1 MSSASKSEV
10 LKFKDKLYTLEAA
23 MSEERMAEVFAPLV
37 REYWGAA
44 WRVQHV
50 RIEVMRRRNQRCVL
64 RYRVHAQDTQSGEQI
79 EWRVI
84 GKVFK
89 ADRGEPV
96 FENMRQLW
104 DYGFRREAQDHI
116 SIPEPLSFSTSM
128 CMLFQEEVGG
138 VPVKNILR
146 KSPQP
151 EHMRQVARTLA
162 KLHQSPLVPG
172 KPFTVKDHLT
182 RCHPRHEFLS
192 LACPNLA
199 DTVAALI
206 NGAHEVEAS
215 YGDYQRTTLHGDFH
229 LGQVHIEDEN
239 VWLIDFDALSYGD
252 PASDLGNLLVFLK
265 GKIKRQPEMRE
276 LIDVFLDEYF
286 SIMEPAIA
294 HRIPLYEGLTH
305 LRRACKCL
313 RMQEEGWER
322 RVKRMVEMGLAC
334 IVEMKTTIIT
344 PDSAFFKSGYDDE
357 EVDELELQEVE

>member
-1 MSSASKSEV
+1 MSVASKSEA
-10 LKFKDKLYTLEAA
+10 LKFKDKLYTLETA
-23 MSEERMAEVFAPLV
+23 MNEERMAEVFAPLL
-37 REYWGAA
+37 REYLGEA
-44 WRVQHV
+44 WRVEEV

-64 RYRVHAQDTQSGEQI
+64 RYRVSALDAQNGERL

-89 ADRGEPV
+89 ADRGEAV
-96 FENMRQLW
+96 YENMRRLW

-116 SIPEPLSFSTSM
+116 SIPEPLEFSTAL

-146 KSPQP
+146 KSPRP

-182 RCHPRHEFLS
+182 RCHPRHEFLA

-199 DTVAALI
+199 PTVEALI
-206 NGAHEVEAS
+206 NGAHEVEANFGN
-215 YGDYQRTTLHGDFH
+215 YRMTALHGDFH
-229 LGQVHIEDEN
+229 LGQVHIEDKN

-265 GKIKRQPEMRE
+265 GKLKRQPEMRE
-276 LIDVFLDEYF
+276 LIEVFLDEYF
-286 SIMEPAIA
+286 SLMEPAIA

-313 RMQEEGWER
+313 RLQEEGWER
-322 RVKRMVEMGLAC
+322 RVKRMVEMGLSC
-334 IVEMKTTIIT
+334 IAEMKTTIVT

-357 EVDELELQEVE
+357 EVQNFELQEAE